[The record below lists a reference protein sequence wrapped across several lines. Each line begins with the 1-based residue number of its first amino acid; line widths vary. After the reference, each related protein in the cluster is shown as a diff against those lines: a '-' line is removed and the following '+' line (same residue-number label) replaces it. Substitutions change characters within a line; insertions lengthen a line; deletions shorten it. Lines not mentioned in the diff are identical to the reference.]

1 MRDHRSSE
9 GKREEVG
16 SAMWRD
22 RLRVMVRVGGW
33 VLHCYGTFLI
43 TCECRIYLMH
53 HSFLTKRK
61 KRKAMIWAE
70 MRRGEASQPRQ
81 EGEGGGGR
89 KSSVGGSP
97 LTHPTLAGEIDVR
110 VSSLRGLK
118 GGMDG
123 AWGRGSGK

>member
-1 MRDHRSSE
+1 MERKIE
-9 GKREEVG
+9 
-16 SAMWRD
+16 WWW
-22 RLRVMVRVGGW
+22 GW

-43 TCECRIYLMH
+43 PCECRIYLMH

-70 MRRGEASQPRQ
+70 MRRADASKPRQ
-81 EGEGGGGR
+81 EGVGGR
-89 KSSVGGSP
+89 WKEVLCRWQP
-97 LTHPTLAGEIDVR
+97 PHHPTLAGEIDVR

-123 AWGRGSGK
+123 AWERGSGM